1 MTTLQAAER
10 PSVLNAVSDMPSDE
24 RREFQAFALGWFGQ
38 ASPDEARRCLE
49 NYRRMKAEGVK
60 A

>member
-1 MTTLQAAER
+1 MSALHTAER

-49 NYRRMKAEGVK
+49 NFRQMKAEGELK
-60 A
+60 